1 MFGSIVTDIDRK
13 KFEDLLDDLKEKKGV
28 KLDTE
33 LDAEDFKSIVE
44 KYKELYKKKKQE
56 KTFLQILMNN

>member
-44 KYKELYKKKKQE
+44 KYKELYKKRNRKRLS
-56 KTFLQILMNN
+56 FRSL